1 MLSDSGLKKSD
12 VAKPEERRTEHFC
25 GLGWSEQGLRLAAMG
40 DIISESTKSIESPAN
55 MIGEMRNTTPLR
67 HEREEHV

>member
-1 MLSDSGLKKSD
+1 
-12 VAKPEERRTEHFC
+12 
-25 GLGWSEQGLRLAAMG
+25 MG